1 MKKTIV
7 IGATS
12 GIGRGIAEL
21 LAEDGCKVGI
31 TGRRTELLEELKKGK
46 PDLYIVKTMD
56 VCDTRTT
63 IQNLQEL
70 IDELGGLDL
79 VIISSG
85 TGYINEPLDYE
96 KEETTINT
104 NVLGFTNIVDWVFK
118 YFVEQKSGHL
128 AAITSIA
135 GLRGSRY
142 APSYSAS
149 KSYQIKYL
157 EAMRQKANHL
167 KLPIYITD
175 IRPGFVDTAMAQS
188 KLIFWVAP
196 VQKASRQIYNAIRRK
211 RKIVYVTKRWRLL
224 AIVFKLIPRPITDRM

>member
-12 GIGRGIAEL
+12 GIGRGIAKL
-21 LAEDGCKVGI
+21 LADDGCKVGI
-31 TGRRTELLEELKKGK
+31 TGRRTELLEELKAEK
-46 PDLYIVKTMD
+46 PVSYIIKTFD
-56 VCDTRTT
+56 ICDTKTT
-63 IQNLQEL
+63 IEKLQEL

-79 VIISSG
+79 LVISSG
-85 TGYINEPLDYE
+85 TGYLNEPLAFDL
-96 KEETTINT
+96 EELTINT

-118 YFVEQKSGHL
+118 YFVKQKSGHL

-142 APSYSAS
+142 APAYSSS

-188 KLIFWVAP
+188 NLIFWVAS
-196 VQKASRQIYNAIRRK
+196 VKKASKQIFGAIKRK

-224 AIVFKLIPRPITDRM
+224 AIVFKLIPRPVSDRM

>member
-12 GIGRGIAEL
+12 GIGRGIAKL

-31 TGRRTELLEELKKGK
+31 AGRRTELLEELKKEK
-46 PDLYIVKTMD
+46 PDSYIVKTMD
-56 VCDTRTT
+56 ICDTKTT
-63 IQNLQEL
+63 IVKLQEL

-79 VIISSG
+79 LVLGSG
-85 TGYINEPLDYE
+85 TGFINEPLDYE

-118 YFVEQKSGHL
+118 YFVKQRSGHL
-128 AAITSIA
+128 TAITSIA

-142 APSYSAS
+142 APSYGAS

-175 IRPGFVDTAMAQS
+175 IRPGFIDTAMAQS
-188 KLIFWVAP
+188 NLIFWVAS
-196 VQKASRQIYNAIRRK
+196 VNKASKQIFNAIRRK

-224 AIVFKLIPRPITDRM
+224 AIVFKLIPRPISDRM